1 MNACYFML
9 TKQFKVIETRSNIM
23 LYLSKNYKSLG
34 FQKSSGL
41 KKYHSHKKK
50 HWSLKEASGSQ
61 LKVFVKEYLELAKGN
76 KAK

>member
-1 MNACYFML
+1 
-9 TKQFKVIETRSNIM
+9 M